1 MLLSVFLLLWTANRN
16 HQTSQQHVDKNHQC
30 QGKIL
35 AEHVAPVCV
44 TCKESCTEKNSACNM
59 SIPLFPAHLI
69 FCVYLSPTCFICC
82 ACISLGNYFSA
93 SLRALSSFISFAL
106 LCEHSYCGLQQ
117 EFWQTLFISV
127 LYGFGSAWIQAFLSL
142 SFWSNAKL
150 K

>member
-93 SLRALSSFISFAL
+93 SLCAPLFPL
-106 LCEHSYCGLQQ
+106 LC
-117 EFWQTLFISV
+117 
-127 LYGFGSAWIQAFLSL
+127 SANTATAVCNRNSGKHCLSL
-142 SFWSNAKL
+142 SCMGLGVHEFRHFSL
-150 K
+150 SLSDLMLS